1 VAALSHIE
9 NQTHVI
15 RVSTSQLQVGKS
27 VRVLTSRNWMNEHTQ
42 EFIRRHGG
50 RSHADQPAVRIH
62 SRNDCWK
69 SFGPPI
75 LIAVV
80 ASGTCNCVV
89 GGWHKNALVIAR
101 DVSVSFHSFSSVF
114 SPKMP
119 HFRNKVL

>member
-1 VAALSHIE
+1 MAALSHIE
-9 NQTHVI
+9 NKTHVI
-15 RVSTSQLQVGKS
+15 RVSTSQLQVGKP
-27 VRVLTSRNWMNEHTQ
+27 VRVLTSRNQMNEQTK

-80 ASGTCNCVV
+80 ASVTGICIVDRR
-89 GGWHKNALVIAR
+89 HENALVIAH
-101 DVSVSFHSFSSVF
+101 DASASFYIF
-114 SPKMP
+114 
-119 HFRNKVL
+119 